1 MITRRQALA
10 GLAGTAGLAATGI
23 RPARAADRVRFL
35 TDWYAQAEHGAF
47 YQAKATGIYA
57 RHGLDVTV
65 TMGGPQL
72 NGMQLLAAGEA
83 DLATGYPLPT
93 LIAVQRDLPIIMVA
107 TSYQFDLQGIM
118 AHSDITSLSQLR
130 GHRILLAGASHATF
144 WPWLR
149 ERYGYTD
156 DQCGQYMSNL
166 QPFFTDPTLA
176 QQAYLTAEPYVT
188 QQAHVPI
195 SFFLLAKLGY
205 PPYGSSITTTTGYL
219 AKNPDVVGRFV
230 AATMEGW
237 KSYLHDPAPGNALIK
252 IDNPKMTDGLLD
264 FAVKKLRSSGV
275 LTGGD
280 AAKHSIGIM
289 TDARWKQIRDFGVRT
304 GLLENKP
311 GWQAAYTLDYVKN
324 LHVVV

>member
-1 MITRRQALA
+1 MITRRRALS
-10 GLAGTAGLAATGI
+10 GLAGTAALAAAGI
-23 RPARAADRVRFL
+23 RPARAADSVRFL
-35 TDWYAQAEHGAF
+35 TDWYAQAEHGGF

-93 LIAVQRDLPIIMVA
+93 LIAVQRDLPIITVA

-118 AHSDITSLSQLR
+118 AHSDITSLAQLR
-130 GHRILLAGASHATF
+130 GHRILLAGSSHASF

-149 ERYGYTD
+149 ELYGYSD
-156 DQCGQYMSNL
+156 DQCGAYMSNL
-166 QPFFTDPTLA
+166 QPFFTDPTIA

-188 QQAHVPI
+188 QLAHVPI
-195 SFFLLAKLGY
+195 SFFLLAKLGF
-205 PPYGSSITTTTGYL
+205 PPYGSSITTTTAFL

-252 IDNPKMTDGLLD
+252 IDNPKMTDGQL
-264 FAVKKLRSSGV
+264 AYSVGKLRSSGV

-280 AAKHSIGIM
+280 AAKHTIGIM
-289 TDARWKQIRDFGVRT
+289 TDARWKQIRDFAVRT
-304 GLLENKP
+304 GLIENKT

-324 LHVVV
+324 LHVVA